1 MAAYTVTTYNRSEI
15 SKKVNETD
23 ARQFIT
29 LPFSVEELG
38 ISDNIVLRKDEF
50 TMAKA
55 KAQVVEKIKAHN
67 AKLNEIR
74 EYKIEVGD

>member
-1 MAAYTVTTYNRSEI
+1 MLYTVRTLNRSI
-15 SKKVNETD
+15 MSKKVNATD
-23 ARQFIT
+23 ERQFIT
-29 LPFSVEELG
+29 LPFEVLELG

-50 TMAKA
+50 TILKA
-55 KAQVVEKIKAHN
+55 KAQVVAKIKAHN